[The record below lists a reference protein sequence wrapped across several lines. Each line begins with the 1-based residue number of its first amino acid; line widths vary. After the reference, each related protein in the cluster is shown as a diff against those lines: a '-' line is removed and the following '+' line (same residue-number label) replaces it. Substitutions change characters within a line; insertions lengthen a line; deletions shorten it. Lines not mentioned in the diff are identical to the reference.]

1 MSLVNGR
8 RGHVP
13 ILGTVLD
20 AFVRNKAAFAEDNP
34 KSVPEL

>member
-1 MSLVNGR
+1 MSLANGTW
-8 RGHVP
+8 GHIP